1 MPTHYRGTEAEKRV
15 LDAYIKL
22 MRASNTVI
30 DRITPILSR
39 YNLTVSQFGVLEAL
53 LHRGPMCQ
61 KDLAGKLLQTGGN
74 MTMVLNNLEKRGL
87 VERQRQEGDRR
98 YVTVALSGTGRSLV
112 DEVFPTHLEELRATF
127 EVLSESELAELG
139 ALCRRLGKA
148 ERS

>member
-1 MPTHYRGTEAEKRV
+1 MPTHYPGSDAEKRV

-30 DRITPILSR
+30 DRITPILAR
-39 YNLTVSQFGVLEAL
+39 HGLTVSQFGVLEAL

-74 MTMVLNNLEKRGL
+74 MTMVLTNLEKRGL

-98 YVTVALSGTGRSLV
+98 YVTVALSQAGRALV
-112 DEVFPTHLEELRATF
+112 DEVFPTHLEELMAAF
-127 EVLSESELAELG
+127 GVLEEGEMEKLG

-148 ERS
+148 ERG

>member
-1 MPTHYRGTEAEKRV
+1 MPTHYRGSQAEKRV

-22 MRASNTVI
+22 MRASNSVI
-30 DRITPILSR
+30 DRIGPILAR
-39 YNLTVSQFGVLEAL
+39 YGLTVSQFGVLEAL

-74 MTMVLNNLEKRGL
+74 MTMVLTNLEKRGL

-98 YVTVALSGTGRSLV
+98 YVTVALSEAGRALV
-112 DEVFPTHLEELRATF
+112 DEVFPIHLEELMAVF
-127 EVLSESELAELG
+127 GVLEEGELAQLG

-148 ERS
+148 ERG